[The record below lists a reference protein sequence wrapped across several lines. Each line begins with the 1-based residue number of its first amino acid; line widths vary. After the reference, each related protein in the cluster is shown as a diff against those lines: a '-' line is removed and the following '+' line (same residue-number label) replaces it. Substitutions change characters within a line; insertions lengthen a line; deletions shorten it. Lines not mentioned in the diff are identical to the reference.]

1 VDTSRSGKVRRAAL
15 AASQVDWRHLQ
26 QNNVAEWLDIAHRAF
41 AALDKDKDGVL
52 RLGEIMASIR
62 AKLPEDELQ
71 GVIHQALQEAGV
83 GPGGCA
89 RRERGE
95 GRLAPGWG
103 SMVINAV
110 IIACGEGVSHPAD
123 RMDSSAHPY
132 YTGFGPA
139 SECHRTLKQVQN

>member
-1 VDTSRSGKVRRAAL
+1 MSLQVDTSRSGKVRRAAL

-83 GPGGCA
+83 GPGECA
-89 RRERGE
+89 RREG
-95 GRLAPGWG
+95 GRLLWG
-103 SMVINAV
+103 KV
-110 IIACGEGVSHPAD
+110 
-123 RMDSSAHPY
+123 
-132 YTGFGPA
+132 
-139 SECHRTLKQVQN
+139 